1 MSRKKP
7 QNLYPVKDLAE
18 ANTVLADIGALKRQI
33 ELMDAAANNPD
44 RREFAEICL
53 AAEVAVQR
61 MRRYFGKAWG
71 HSNEHGSAA

>member
-1 MSRKKP
+1 MSEKMTTE
-7 QNLYPVKDLAE
+7 QAILEDY
-18 ANTVLADIGALKRQI
+18 RQDAI
-33 ELMDAAANNPD
+33 DQVARVGELMDAAANNPD

-71 HSNEHGSAA
+71 QGHGTAA

>member
-1 MSRKKP
+1 MNSEKMTREQAILEDYRQDAIDQVSR
-7 QNLYPVKDLAE
+7 VS
-18 ANTVLADIGALKRQI
+18 

-53 AAEVAVQR
+53 ASEMAVLR

-71 HSNEHGSAA
+71 HGNGHGSAA

>member
-1 MSRKKP
+1 MSEKMTTE
-7 QNLYPVKDLAE
+7 QAILDDY
-18 ANTVLADIGALKRQI
+18 RQDAI
-33 ELMDAAANNPD
+33 DQVARVGELMDAAANNPD

>member
-1 MSRKKP
+1 MSEKMTTE
-7 QNLYPVKDLAE
+7 QAILEDY
-18 ANTVLADIGALKRQI
+18 RQDAI
-33 ELMDAAANNPD
+33 DQVARVGELMDAAANNPD